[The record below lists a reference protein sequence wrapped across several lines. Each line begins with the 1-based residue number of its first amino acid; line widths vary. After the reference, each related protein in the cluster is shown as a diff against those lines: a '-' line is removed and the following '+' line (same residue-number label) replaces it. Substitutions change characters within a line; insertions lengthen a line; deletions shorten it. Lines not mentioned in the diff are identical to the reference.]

1 MTKPG
6 RSPSASLSTNQP
18 CQPDDRLAGFF
29 SGNVAAGIIFVAVTS
44 MKNKEKQFLYALEG
58 ANTYRPTPHARS
70 PWSETMQHGGPVMG
84 LFGREIEKA
93 AVQTDMHVARLT
105 MDLFKA
111 VPMATLVAETQFER
125 LGKRIAAI
133 TSTLRPVNGEAPV
146 ARASGLL
153 LRTRQYDSPYR
164 GNSEY
169 PLPCATRETARGK
182 ENSKPPIFF
191 HERLDTRPG
200 VDDTRRYVWMRM
212 ELGLVAGEPTS
223 PFQMAVAMMDMTLGS
238 GLRMEAARKKALA
251 LGDHAIPA
259 LSINVDS
266 TSYWERPFTGEW
278 LGMRPSVISQKDGIT
293 TVSNILYSKSGR
305 VGTAMASGLIQTI

>member
-1 MTKPG
+1 MDTKRTG
-6 RSPSASLSTNQP
+6 HDSGKSLVLADLVTPLNVLKDFSEVKIKDENLPLDVPLSLNITG
-18 CQPDDRLAGFF
+18 CRLF
-29 SGNVAAGIIFVAVTS
+29 
-44 MKNKEKQFLYALEG
+44 
-58 ANTYRPTPHARS
+58 RCR
-70 PWSETMQHGGPVMG
+70 
-84 LFGREIEKA
+84 
-93 AVQTDMHVARLT
+93 
-105 MDLFKA
+105 
-111 VPMATLVAETQFER
+111 
-125 LGKRIAAI
+125 RIAAI

-164 GNSEY
+164 GNSGY
-169 PLPCATRETARGK
+169 PLPSPARETARGK

-200 VDDTRRYVWMRM
+200 IDDTGRFVWMRM

-223 PFQMAVAMMDMTLGS
+223 PFQMAVAMMDMTRGS
-238 GLRMEAARKKALA
+238 GLRMEAAGKQALA

-293 TVSNILYSKSGR
+293 TVSNVRYSKSGR
-305 VGTAMASGLIQTI
+305 VGTAMSSGLIQTI